1 MDSKNNYKVIGL
13 MSGTSLDG
21 LDVAYCQF
29 SKAGKV
35 WKYEILRA
43 TTIDYT
49 AAWTQ
54 RISSAHHLSGED
66 LVSLNVAYGK
76 LLGKLCKDFIQR
88 NKIGKV
94 DFIASHGHT
103 IFHQPAKGFTYQIGD
118 GSAIYAECGVPVVYD
133 FRSLDVMRGGQGAPL
148 VPAGD
153 KVLFSNY
160 DVCLNLGGIANLSID
175 IRKQRKA
182 YDICFANMGL
192 NHLARQANK
201 KYDAGGAMAEKGDLN
216 VRMLQ
221 ALNKIYEDMRLIRP
235 SLGRELFEEKIL
247 GVLNDEKISL
257 NDRLRTCTESIAME
271 IVKAVTAYHRKL
283 NVLCT
288 GGGAFNSFLIS
299 KLLEHGGDDVSW
311 IVPDENVVKYKE
323 ALVFAFLGVLRAR
336 REVNCLKSVTGAL
349 SDSSSGVLAGF

>member
-1 MDSKNNYKVIGL
+1 

-21 LDVAYCQF
+21 LDIAYCQF
-29 SKAGKV
+29 SKTTKG
-35 WKYEILRA
+35 WKYEIQQA
-43 TTIDYT
+43 TTVDYS

-54 RISSAHHLSGED
+54 RISTAHLLSGEE
-66 LVSLNVAYGK
+66 LIALNVAYGK
-76 LLGKLCKDFIQR
+76 LLGKICKDFMQR
-88 NKIGKV
+88 HKLNKV

-118 GSAIYAECGVPVVYD
+118 GNAIFAECNVPVVYD

-153 KVLFSNY
+153 KVLFSDY

-192 NHLARQANK
+192 NYLARKVNK
-201 KYDAGGAMAEKGDLN
+201 QFDAGGMLAEKGNLN
-216 VRMLQ
+216 VKMLQ
-221 ALNKIYEDMRLIRP
+221 TLDKIYEDLRLIRP
-235 SLGRELFEEKIL
+235 SLGRELFEEKIVKL
-247 GVLNDEKISL
+247 LDDERVPL
-257 NDRLRTCTESIAME
+257 NDRLRTFTESSAVE
-271 IVKAVTAYHRKL
+271 IVKAVKTYHRKV

-288 GGGAFNSFLIS
+288 GGGAFNTFLIS

-323 ALVFAFLGVLRAR
+323 ALVFAFLGVLRVR
-336 REVNCLKSVTGAL
+336 KEPNCLKSVTGAL
-349 SDSSSGVLAGF
+349 IDSSGGTLAGF